1 MSGRRPRAIW
11 WGRLIAVV
19 IVAALAVFLFTTGL
33 GEAAQFA
40 AVLSLLVAVAALV
53 APYLLPNGKAVTP
66 SVASGGGDLAE
77 SMPPVRSAYL
87 EQVRQIAPPVL
98 HGRASEMNELYAFCG
113 DSAQASYVWWR
124 APAWSG
130 KSALMSWFVLNPPPG
145 ARVVSFFV
153 TARYAGQD
161 NRGAFTDVVMEQ
173 LAELLGQPM
182 PAYLT
187 EATRESHLLRML
199 TEAARQCG
207 RLVLVVDG
215 LDEDRGVVAGVDAHS
230 IAALLPSRP
239 PDGLRVIVA
248 GRLDPPL
255 PADVP
260 SDHPL
265 RDPAI
270 VRTLGGSQWATVAA
284 EDMRRELRRLL
295 HGAAALRDLLGMV
308 AAAGG
313 GLSAHDLADLTGLP
327 TFEVTGNLQTVSG
340 RTFTSRASGWQPG
353 TAPPVYVLGHEELQ
367 KIALEDLG
375 DHLAGYR
382 ERLRDWAASY
392 LGRGWPEETPEYLLR
407 GYFRML
413 HATHDI
419 PGMIALATDRQRQ
432 DRMLDISGG
441 DTAAV
446 TEITETQDAI
456 LARDAPDL
464 VALARLA
471 TCRKRLELR
480 NVNIPLRLPGLWAR
494 LGHPTRGLALANG
507 LRPGSRSGYLAY
519 LAKAIAATGDLDR
532 AEEVARTIPGAE
544 DISLH
549 NRATAFIDIAAAA
562 ARRGDLGRVATLTAE
577 AESALR
583 AISKEFSIY
592 CRPLQIMLLEA
603 VATTGHPDLVE
614 ARMRD
619 FTAELSGHWTVD
631 EKRAVVRALA
641 ATGDLDRAEEF
652 ARAQGVPSLYGALA
666 DLTEAAV
673 AVGDHDRARRLAGE
687 TEIGARA
694 VTDPAGRADALVAAV
709 RAAAVAGILGL
720 QPGLAEETSRAINA
734 AVAAAPDR
742 YEPQEPSM
750 HLIAAV
756 AAVGDLAQAETLAQ
770 AFPYEPWQR
779 AVNADRISG
788 LAHVMHLSYY
798 GGFALDWLVKAVAR
812 GGGLEYAA
820 KLADTASSTVS
831 RGRLFLVLAE
841 LASDTGDTRQA
852 GALLDEAEAVM
863 GGSEDLISLALV
875 AAGASDKKRA
885 HRLALAAEAA
895 AYAVTSPD
903 QEAVTLA
910 CLAEAM
916 ASSGDV
922 QRARLLAG
930 KAAALA
936 REISDPAKRRHTL
949 IRALAAM
956 GDLTSAETLLRTEPG
971 VFADAESTARL
982 AVAAGRAADISH
994 ARALIQAAAEAS
1006 TGTYQAEAIYTILI
1020 PAAAVTD
1027 PAWAQTLARRVQSA
1041 CRGTP
1046 EPLRRVYLLT
1056 ALVDAVAD
1064 MGDFA
1069 WAQNLVR
1076 EAEAAAADTPEPHK
1090 YALLGLA
1097 QARLAPPE
1105 HARTLIA
1112 RVLTETDL
1120 STVIGVLA
1128 KVQPAAATAIAD
1140 DYLRATTVSSG

>member
-1 MSGRRPRAIW
+1 MSGRRLRAIW

-53 APYLLPNGKAVTP
+53 APYLLPNSKAVTR

-113 DSAQASYVWWR
+113 DSAPASYVWWR

-145 ARVVSFFV
+145 ARMVSFFV

-182 PAYLT
+182 PACLT

-255 PADVP
+255 PPDVP

-295 HGAAALRDLLGMV
+295 HGPAALRDLLGMV
-308 AAAGG
+308 TAAGG

-327 TFEVTGNLQTVSG
+327 PFEVTGNLETVSG
-340 RTFTSRASGWQPG
+340 RTFTSRLSGWQPG

-375 DHLAGYR
+375 DQLAGYR

-419 PGMIALATDRQRQ
+419 PGMIRLATDRQRQ

-441 DTAAV
+441 DTAAF

-456 LARDAPDL
+456 LAHDAPDL

-471 TCRKRLELR
+471 TCRKHLELR
-480 NVNIPLRLPGLWAR
+480 NVDIPLRLPGLWAR

-507 LRPGSRSGYLAY
+507 LRPGSRSGALAY
-519 LAKAIAATGDLDR
+519 LAEAIAVTGDLDM
-532 AEEVARTIPGAE
+532 AEEVARTLPGGE
-544 DISLH
+544 DYSLYS
-549 NRATAFIDIAAAA
+549 RATAFIAIVAAA
-562 ARRGDLGRVATLTAE
+562 ARRGDLGRVPTLAAE
-577 AESALR
+577 AESAVR
-583 AISKEFSIY
+583 AISNESSY
-592 CRPLQIMLLEA
+592 RRELQIMFLEA
-603 VATTGHPDLVE
+603 AAATGHRDLVE

-619 FTAELSGHWTVD
+619 LTAELSGHWTVGQM
-631 EKRAVVRALA
+631 RAVVRALA
-641 ATGDLDRAEEF
+641 EMGDLDQAEDF
-652 ARAQGVPSLYGALA
+652 TRAQCGPGSLHDALA

-673 AVGDHDRARRLAGE
+673 AAGDHDRARRLAGE

-694 VTDPAGRADALVAAV
+694 VTDPADRADALVAAV

-720 QPGLAEETSRAINA
+720 QPGLAEEATRAINA
-734 AVAAAPDR
+734 AAAAAADR
-742 YEPQEPSM
+742 FEPQEPSM

-798 GGFALDWLVKAVAR
+798 GGFAFDWLAKAVAR

-820 KLADTASSTVS
+820 KLADTASSIVS
-831 RGRLFLVLAE
+831 RGRLFRVLAE
-841 LASDTGDTRQA
+841 LASDTGDRRQA

-863 GGSEDLISLALV
+863 GRSEDLISLALV

-885 HRLALAAEAA
+885 HRLALAAEAV

-903 QEAVTLA
+903 QEAATLA

-916 ASSGDV
+916 ASGGDV

-930 KAAALA
+930 KAAVVA

-956 GDLTSAETLLRTEPG
+956 GELTSAETLLRTEPG

-982 AVAAGRAADISH
+982 AVAAGRAGDISR
-994 ARALIQAAAEAS
+994 ARALIQAADEAS
-1006 TGTYQAEAIYTILI
+1006 TGTYQAEAICTILI

-1027 PAWAQTLARRVQSA
+1027 PEWAQTLARRVQSA

-1046 EPLRRVYLLT
+1046 EPLQRVYMLT
-1056 ALVDAVAD
+1056 ALVDVVAD

-1076 EAEAAAADTPEPHK
+1076 EAEAAAADTPEPHS
-1090 YALLGLA
+1090 YSLLGLA
-1097 QARLAPPE
+1097 QARLASPE

-1112 RVLTETDL
+1112 RVLTGTDL

-1128 KVQPAAATAIAD
+1128 KVQPAVATAIVD